1 MEAHLL
7 LRPDL
12 AELGPARQFVAD
24 TLAAWDRDCDLDTAL
39 LLVSELVTN
48 SVVHAETEVGLT
60 LRGEGSQ
67 IRVEVADHSDKMP
80 VDLDVPPT
88 AVSGRGIHLVATMS
102 EDWGVRTVPGDGKV
116 IWFALAS

>member
-1 MEAHLL
+1 VEAHLSL
-7 LRPDL
+7 GADL
-12 AELGPARQFVAD
+12 AELEPARRFVAD
-24 TLAAWDRDCDLDTAL
+24 TLTAWDRGRDLDTAL

-88 AVSGRGIHLVATMS
+88 ALSGRGIHLVATMS